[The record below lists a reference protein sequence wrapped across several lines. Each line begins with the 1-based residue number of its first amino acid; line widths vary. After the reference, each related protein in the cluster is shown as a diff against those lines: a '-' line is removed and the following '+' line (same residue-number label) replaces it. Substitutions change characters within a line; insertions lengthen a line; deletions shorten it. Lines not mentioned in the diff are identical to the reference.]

1 MKYFYFFIF
10 SLVLLSCKKENNSSS
25 YDSTP
30 QSLTSNYQTIDE
42 MDEESSTDFD
52 EEYNGTY
59 CAEVE
64 YYNPNTGT
72 RSTYELDVEV
82 EDDYLV
88 QIDWPNGGWLDETHF
103 TSEDISS
110 GECSFTSD
118 RGYRY
123 TVTLGE
129 KGGGCYSEGYRLRN
143 QVNEDV
149 ENTTCPKC
157 GEEKDEYDDYC
168 SSCESEIRRQKQ
180 EEEEEQEELR
190 RKEDFEEY

>member
-1 MKYFYFFIF
+1 MTKKLFYCLILILL
-10 SLVLLSCKKENNSSS
+10 LVSCKKENTES
-25 YDSTP
+25 YVEP
-30 QSLTSNYQTIDE
+30 QSFSSNTDYNDYDE
-42 MDEESSTDFD
+42 INSENTDLSD
-52 EEYNGTY
+52 SYNGTY

-82 EDDYLV
+82 EDGYLV

-123 TVTLGE
+123 TVILGE
-129 KGGGCYSEGYRLRN
+129 KGGGCYNEGYRLRN

-168 SSCESEIRRQKQ
+168 TSCESEIQRKK
-180 EEEEEQEELR
+180 EEENS
-190 RKEDFEEY
+190 EDY